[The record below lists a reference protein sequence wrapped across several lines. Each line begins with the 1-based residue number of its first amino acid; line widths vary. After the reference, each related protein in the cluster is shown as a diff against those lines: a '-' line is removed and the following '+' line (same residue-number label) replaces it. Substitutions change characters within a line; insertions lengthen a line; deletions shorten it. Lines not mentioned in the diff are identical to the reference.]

1 MIEGIFITLGAILII
16 ASRFL
21 YGKYDITLGGDNNN
35 DAMGVFAVIADIVG
49 TLMVVL
55 SILSYNG
62 IIKL

>member
-1 MIEGIFITLGAILII
+1 MIEGIFITLGVILII
-16 ASRFL
+16 ASRLL
-21 YGKYDITLGGDNNN
+21 YATYDITLGGDNNN
-35 DAMGVFAVIADIVG
+35 DAMGGFAVVTDIVG